1 MISKFIR
8 PKQKIFNRDKV
19 IQIAKSYA
27 EYIDKNQPY
36 TDEEGLVFSFLKSR
50 GYEVEKLVYTSNNE
64 PVFFYQMKI
73 LVTDGD
79 NTMFHKI
86 GNPVFSPIDLLYELD
101 KYFNYIAK

>member
-1 MISKFIR
+1 MIR
-8 PKQKIFNRDKV
+8 NTQEWL
-19 IQIAKSYA
+19 
-27 EYIDKNQPY
+27 EYIAKNQPY

-73 LVTDGD
+73 LVTDGN

-101 KYFNYIAK
+101 KYFSYVHKH